1 MRLTRWAVPGTAFGV
16 LVAALAGC
24 GGGANNIFNP
34 SQPSR
39 PSSTSQPSQG
49 ATPPAETV
57 FVSDS
62 VGVASRDVGP
72 DVIDVF
78 NSHISNGGKFT
89 AEITNSNMTTAYY
102 IATFGG
108 SIYVSNA
115 GQEAPGPG
123 AAVFVFPQSANGPS
137 TPTRKI
143 SGPSSQL
150 VAPQGIAV
158 DNSGN
163 IYVADST
170 GGPNGNGQVDI
181 YAPNSN
187 APLRTLGGQLSQ
199 IDQPTGIA
207 VDSQGDVFVANDAGS
222 VGGTGSLLEFA
233 PGAGYNT
240 APIFVYGNGQL
251 SAPFAVTLDDV
262 GNILVS
268 CDGNNQ
274 IVEFAVVRQGRVDR
288 AAVANDDAVG
298 LETRQHLAVVARPE
312 HDQVGRA
319 ALPDAA
325 IFPVELHDL
334 RRHRGRG
341 RDPVAVRMVEMGD
354 LHRLGEAL
362 QHVVVAIGVEW
373 VAHVV
378 AADRD
383 FQAMRLRLV

>member
-34 SQPSR
+34 SQPSQ
-39 PSSTSQPSQG
+39 PSSTSQPSNG

-57 FVSDS
+57 FVSD
-62 VGVASRDVGP
+62 DVGAASSNVGP
-72 DVIDVF
+72 NVIDVF

-89 AEITNSNMTTAYY
+89 AQITNSNMTTAFN

-115 GQEAPGPG
+115 GQAGGPG
-123 AAVFVFPQSANGPS
+123 AAIFVFPESANGPT

-143 SGPSSQL
+143 SGPASQL
-150 VAPQGIAV
+150 VAPQGVAV

-170 GGPNGNGQVDI
+170 GGPNGNGQVDV
-181 YAPNSN
+181 YAPGSN
-187 APLRTLGGQLSQ
+187 VPLRTLGGTLSQ

-207 VDSQGDVFVANDAGS
+207 VDSQGDVFVANDAGGS

-233 PGAGYNT
+233 PGVGYNT

-251 SAPFAVTLDDV
+251 SAPVAVTLDDV

-274 IVEFAVVRQGRVDR
+274 ILEFAANTPSSIGSLLQANGIDQPQGLVADSSGFLYVVNLGSGSSGIGPNISVYASGASQPVLQFAGK
-288 AAVANDDAVG
+288 AGSQSTFVAPSG
-298 LETRQHLAVVARPE
+298 I
-312 HDQVGRA
+312 
-319 ALPDAA
+319 AL
-325 IFPVELHDL
+325 
-334 RRHRGRG
+334 
-341 RDPVAVRMVEMGD
+341 
-354 LHRLGEAL
+354 
-362 QHVVVAIGVEW
+362 
-373 VAHVV
+373 
-378 AADRD
+378 
-383 FQAMRLRLV
+383 